1 MTAATVIESR
11 AAAISGSERLLV
23 LALVGVAAAVRLHDV
38 GAGGIWLDEGYSL
51 LQSERSLGD
60 IVALRRFDANP
71 PLYLLVLHLW
81 RSAFGPSVLAA
92 SMLSVLLGVVGTALT
107 WQIMRLRFG
116 RTAGLVAGL
125 LVALSRFHLHYSQE
139 IRGYALLFALVAAAD
154 LFYVRFETHGRS
166 RDRVLWALAGFAAVA
181 THTFAWWV
189 LAVQALLAARRRAAF
204 VTVAFV
210 LVASTPL
217 LLTLFEHLRTYRSQ
231 TWIPAADA
239 GALLQLLWVL
249 GGCGPI
255 ATLVWALAAL
265 GIVTHLSPRL
275 PALLTREESLP
286 GWRTAAVPAA
296 QLALPF
302 VVFVVSIVALPM
314 LVERY
319 LLLSLLPLAG
329 LAGAGVAALR
339 IPLARAL
346 LVVALVALSV
356 GPLREQYAQVER
368 TALAK
373 ELSALIAAE
382 YRSGDVV
389 LYASKH
395 DYVSYVA
402 THPATMEEYL
412 LPELE
417 GANASTVLRHY
428 TARRVRRPVP
438 ERGTYAR
445 LWLVRPLEQDPASI
459 TASDWFVELAPRL
472 EWQHPSGRVLRFALD

>member
-1 MTAATVIESR
+1 MTATTVIDSR
-11 AAAISGSERLLV
+11 AAAIDGSERLLV
-23 LALVGVAAAVRLHDV
+23 LALLGVAAALRLHDV

-51 LQSERSLGD
+51 LQSERSLAD

-81 RSAFGPSVLAA
+81 RAAFGPSVVAA
-92 SMLSVLLGVVGTALT
+92 SMLSVALGVLGTALA
-107 WQIMRLRFG
+107 WQVMRLRFG
-116 RTAGLVAGL
+116 RTAGIVAGL

-154 LFYVRFETHGRS
+154 LFYVRFETHGRT

-204 VTVAFV
+204 VTAGVV

-217 LLTLFEHLRTYRSQ
+217 LLTLFEHLQTFRSQ
-231 TWIPAADA
+231 TWIADA
-239 GALLQLLWVL
+239 DSDALLQVLWVL

-265 GIVTHLSPRL
+265 GLVTHLSPRL
-275 PALLTREESLP
+275 PAVLTREEALP

-296 QLALPF
+296 QLAQPF
-302 VVFVVSIVALPM
+302 VVFVVSIVVLPM
-314 LVERY
+314 LVDRY

-339 IPLARAL
+339 LPVARAL

-373 ELSALIAAE
+373 ELSALIATE
-382 YRSGDVV
+382 YRPGDVV
-389 LYASKH
+389 LYSSKH
-395 DYVSYVA
+395 DFVSFVA

-417 GANASTVLRHY
+417 GADASTVLRHY
-428 TARRVRRPVP
+428 AARRVRREVP
-438 ERGTYAR
+438 ERGTYTR
-445 LWLVRPLEQDPASI
+445 LWLVRPPDESAEVVTS
-459 TASDWFVELAPRL
+459 SDWFVALAPRL

>member
-1 MTAATVIESR
+1 MTVTTAIESR
-11 AAAISGSERLLV
+11 AAAIGGHERLLV
-23 LALVGVAAAVRLHDV
+23 LALLGLAAAVRLHDV
-38 GAGGIWLDEGYSL
+38 NAGGIWLDEGYSL
-51 LQSERSLGD
+51 LQSERSLAD
-60 IVALRRFDANP
+60 ILALRRFDANP

-81 RSAFGPSVLAA
+81 RSAFGPGVLAA
-92 SMLSVLLGVVGTALT
+92 SMLSVVMGVAGTALT
-107 WQIMRLRFG
+107 WSVMRLRFG

-154 LFYVRFETHGRS
+154 LFYVRFETHGRV

-189 LAVQALLAARRRAAF
+189 LAVQALLAARRRAAL
-204 VTVAFV
+204 VTVGVV

-217 LLTLFEHLRTYRSQ
+217 LLTLLEHLRTFRSQ
-231 TWIPAADA
+231 TWIPAASTDA
-239 GALLQLLWVL
+239 LVNLLWVL

-255 ATLVWALAAL
+255 ATLVWALAVL
-265 GIVTHLSPRL
+265 GIAAHLLPR
-275 PALLTREESLP
+275 PPGWLTRDGALP

-302 VVFVVSIVALPM
+302 VVFVVSLVVLPM
-314 LVERY
+314 LVDRY

-339 IPLARAL
+339 LPVARGL
-346 LVVALVALSV
+346 LVAALVALSV

-382 YRSGDVV
+382 YRPGDVV
-389 LYASKH
+389 LYSSKH
-395 DYVSYVA
+395 DYVPFVA

-412 LPELE
+412 LPAIE
-417 GANASTVLRHY
+417 GANASTALVHY
-428 TARRVRRPVP
+428 VARRVRREAP
-438 ERGTYAR
+438 ERGTYTR
-445 LWLVRPLEQDPASI
+445 LWLVRPADQSSAEV
-459 TASDWFVELAPRL
+459 TTSDWFVKLAPRL